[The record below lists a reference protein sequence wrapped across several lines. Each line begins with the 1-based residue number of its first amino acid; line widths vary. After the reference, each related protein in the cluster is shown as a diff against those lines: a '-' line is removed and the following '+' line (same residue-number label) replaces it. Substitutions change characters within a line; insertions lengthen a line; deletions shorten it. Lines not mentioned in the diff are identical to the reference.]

1 MTADVDLSASDAD
14 DALITEAI
22 KAFNQCLIKQELPP
36 VDELVLDGQVQRFGD
51 KKSGW
56 YTLEDDGVAIYGT
69 YGNWKQHEPDS
80 PWDYFEYQYGSGD
93 TAAAADRRR
102 ESTRARQE
110 AMKSVRELA
119 RRLALEEW
127 KNAQATVS
135 HQYLDDKQVN
145 TYDIRVNNRG
155 LLVIPFRDPEG
166 TIHTLQRID
175 AQGKKSW
182 LKDGAKTPHYFKITG
197 KPDRVFIAEGYATCA
212 TIREATGSIVIM
224 AGDKGNMGPVSR
236 VIRAKLPDIGLVIA
250 ADIDA
255 YVELT
260 PLAQEIGA
268 AIVAPIGINGDSS
281 DFNDLAKLKGLD
293 EVRVQLDS
301 ANDIEKP
308 PPEPLRR
315 IALSSNQFPIDA
327 LGPILT
333 PAVLK
338 IQEMIQAPL
347 AMCGQSVLAGA
358 SLALQ
363 GLIDI
368 EIDGRRRP
376 VSGYFLTVGCTGERK
391 TAVDEAALAP
401 HRIRDRELYDNYLI
415 EKEAHVMDLDIWN
428 SQKKNLKSDTTSPEE
443 FKSTI
448 KELGPKPVPP
458 LLPFMF
464 TSEPTVEGLT
474 RLLSDGRPS
483 MGVFSDEGGMMVGG
497 YSFSKEKALHSGA
510 SYSKFWDGG
519 PVDRVRGSEE
529 ASKLYGRR
537 VALHLMLQPNVAGE
551 FLRNDLLADQGFLTR
566 CLACYPES
574 TVGNRPYREIGLD
587 DPVLLQYNAHI
598 LSLLKRDLATEA
610 DDPQVLQPRAVTLNS
625 QAKQLWREFHDYCD
639 AASARGGEYEPIR
652 GFANKAPEHAIRI
665 AAILTGVSDPDA
677 SHIDLDTMRD
687 AIQLTNYYLME
698 WMRIMDEAGVDPD
711 IHLAETLLDW
721 LKDTGETFIYPRKIY
736 QYGPN
741 SLRNKKDTMRIMEIL
756 EGHAHVIKLGESM
769 KLDGRNRKDVWRIM

>member
-1 MTADVDLSASDAD
+1 MDNDIVIAK
-14 DALITEAI
+14 AI
-22 KAFNQCLIKQELPP
+22 EAFNKCITAQELPP
-36 VDELVLDGQVQRFGD
+36 IDGLVLDGQVQRFGD
-51 KKSGW
+51 KKTGW

-93 TAAAADRRR
+93 TAAAAKRRK
-102 ESTRARQE
+102 ESSRAKQE
-110 AMKSVRELA
+110 AMKSAREDA
-119 RRLALEEW
+119 RRVALEEW
-127 KNAQATVS
+127 EIAKAVVK
-135 HQYLDDKQVN
+135 HQYLDDKHVKS
-145 TYDIRVNNRG
+145 YDIRINNKG

-175 AQGKKSW
+175 GRGKKSW
-182 LKDGAKTPHYFKITG
+182 LKDGAKTSHYFKLAG
-197 KPDRVFIAEGYATCA
+197 KADCIYIAEGYATCA
-212 TIREATGSIVIM
+212 TIREATGSTVIM

-236 VIRAKLPDIGLVIA
+236 VIRAKLPDMDIMIA

-255 YVELT
+255 YEELT

-268 AIVAPIGINGDSS
+268 AIAAPKGINGDSS
-281 DFNDLAKLKGLD
+281 DFNDLARIKGLD
-293 EVRVQLDS
+293 EVKAQIDS
-301 ANDIEKP
+301 ANDIEKS

-315 IALSSNQFPIDA
+315 ISLSSNQFPIDA
-327 LGPILT
+327 LGPILK

-376 VSGYFLTVGCTGERK
+376 VSEYFLSVGGTGERK

-401 HRIRDRELYDNYLI
+401 HRIRDRELYDNYLL
-415 EKEAHVMDLDIWN
+415 EKELHTVDLDIWN
-428 SQKKNLKSDTTSPEE
+428 SLKKDLKSKATSPEE
-443 FKSTI
+443 SKSEI
-448 KELGPKPVPP
+448 KELGPKPPPP

-497 YSFSKEKALHSGA
+497 YSFSKEKVLHSGA

-537 VALHLMLQPNVAGE
+537 VAMHLMLQPKVAGE

-587 DPVLLQYNAHI
+587 DPVLLQYNAHL
-598 LSLLKRDLATEA
+598 LSLLNRDLMTEA
-610 DDPQVLQPRAVTLNS
+610 DNPQVLQPRPATLNS

-665 AAILTGVSDPDA
+665 AAILTGVSNPDC

-721 LKDTGETFIYPRKIY
+721 LKNTGETFIYPRKIY

-756 EGHAHVIKLGESM
+756 EGHGHVVKLKESM
-769 KLDGRNRKDVWRIM
+769 KLDNSKRKDVWRIL

>member
-1 MTADVDLSASDAD
+1 MDNDTVISK
-14 DALITEAI
+14 AI
-22 KAFNQCLIKQELPP
+22 EAFNKYITAQELSP

-56 YTLEDDGVAIYGT
+56 YSLEDDGVAIYGT
-69 YGNWKQHEPDS
+69 YGNWRQHEPDS
-80 PWDYFEYQYGSGD
+80 PWNYFEYQHGSGD
-93 TAAAADRRR
+93 TAAAAERRK
-102 ESTRARQE
+102 ESSRAKQE
-110 AMKSVRELA
+110 AMKSAREVA
-119 RRLALEEW
+119 RRFALEEW
-127 KNAQATVS
+127 EIAQEAVK

-145 TYDIRVNNRG
+145 SYNLRVDNKG
-155 LLVIPFRDPEG
+155 LLVIPFGDPEG

-175 AQGKKSW
+175 GRGKKSW
-182 LKDGAKTPHYFKITG
+182 LKDGAKTSHYFKITG
-197 KPDRVFIAEGYATCA
+197 THDRVFIAEGYATCA
-212 TIREATGSIVIM
+212 TIREATGSAVIM

-236 VIRAKLPDIGLVIA
+236 VIRAKLPDMDIVIA

-255 YVELT
+255 YEELT

-268 AIVAPIGINGDSS
+268 AIVAPKGINGDSS

-293 EVRVQLDS
+293 EVKAQLEIADE
-301 ANDIEKP
+301 IEKP
-308 PPEPLRR
+308 TPEPLRR
-315 IALSSNQFPIDA
+315 VAQSSNSFPVDA
-327 LGPILT
+327 LGPILK

-376 VSGYFLTVGCTGERK
+376 VSEYFLSVGGTGERK
-391 TAVDEAALAP
+391 TAIDEAALAP
-401 HRIRDRELYDNYLI
+401 HRIHDRELYDNYQI
-415 EKEAHVMDLDIWN
+415 EIELYEVDLDIWN
-428 SQKKNLKSDTTSPEE
+428 SQKKDLKSSGLSPED
-443 FKSTI
+443 FKSALRG
-448 KELGPKPVPP
+448 LGPKPHPP

-519 PVDRVRGSEE
+519 PVDRVRGSED

-537 VALHLMLQPNVAGE
+537 VALHLMLQPKVAGE

-587 DPVLLQYNAHI
+587 DPVLRQYHAHL
-598 LSLLKRDLATEA
+598 LSLLKRDLVTEA
-610 DDPQVLQPRAVTLNS
+610 DNPQVLQPRPVTLNS

-665 AAILTGVSDPDA
+665 AAILTGVSNPDA

-769 KLDGRNRKDVWRIM
+769 KLDGRNRKDVWRIL

>member
-1 MTADVDLSASDAD
+1 MDNDIVIAK
-14 DALITEAI
+14 AI
-22 KAFNQCLIKQELPP
+22 EAFNKCITAQELPP
-36 VDELVLDGQVQRFGD
+36 IDGLVLDGQVQRFGD
-51 KKSGW
+51 KKTGW

-93 TAAAADRRR
+93 TAAAAKRRK
-102 ESTRARQE
+102 ESSRAKQE
-110 AMKSVRELA
+110 AMKSAREVA
-119 RRLALEEW
+119 RRVALEEW
-127 KNAQATVS
+127 EIAKAVVK
-135 HQYLDDKQVN
+135 HQYLDDKHVKS
-145 TYDIRVNNRG
+145 YDIRINNKG

-175 AQGKKSW
+175 GRGKKSW
-182 LKDGAKTPHYFKITG
+182 LKDGAKTSHYFKIEG
-197 KPDRVFIAEGYATCA
+197 KADCIYIAEGYATCA
-212 TIREATGSIVIM
+212 TIREATGSTVIM

-236 VIRAKLPDIGLVIA
+236 VIRAKLPDMDIMIA

-255 YVELT
+255 YEELT

-268 AIVAPIGINGDSS
+268 AIAAPKGINGDSS
-281 DFNDLAKLKGLD
+281 DFNDLARIKGLD
-293 EVRVQLDS
+293 EVKAQIDS
-301 ANDIEKP
+301 ANDIEKS

-315 IALSSNQFPIDA
+315 ISLSSNQFPIDA
-327 LGPILT
+327 LGPILK

-338 IQEMIQAPL
+338 IHEMIQAPL

-376 VSGYFLTVGCTGERK
+376 VSEYFLSVGGTGERK

-401 HRIRDRELYDNYLI
+401 HRIRDRELYDNYLL
-415 EKEAHVMDLDIWN
+415 EKELHAVDLDIWN
-428 SQKKNLKSDTTSPEE
+428 SLKKDLKSKATSPEE
-443 FKSTI
+443 SKSEI
-448 KELGPKPVPP
+448 KELGPKPPPP

-497 YSFSKEKALHSGA
+497 YSFSKEKVLHSGA

-537 VALHLMLQPNVAGE
+537 VAMHLMLQPKVAGE

-587 DPVLLQYNAHI
+587 DPVLLQYNAHL
-598 LSLLKRDLATEA
+598 LSLLNRDLMTEA
-610 DDPQVLQPRAVTLNS
+610 DNPQVLQPRPATLNS
-625 QAKQLWREFHDYCD
+625 QAKQLWREFHDHCD

-665 AAILTGVSDPDA
+665 AAILTGVSNPDC

-721 LKDTGETFIYPRKIY
+721 LKNTGETFIYPRKIY

-756 EGHAHVIKLGESM
+756 EGHGHVVKLKESM
-769 KLDGRNRKDVWRIM
+769 KLDNSKRKDVWRIL

>member
-1 MTADVDLSASDAD
+1 MDNDIVIAK
-14 DALITEAI
+14 AI
-22 KAFNQCLIKQELPP
+22 EAFNKCITAQELPP
-36 VDELVLDGQVQRFGD
+36 IDGLVLDGQVQRFGD
-51 KKSGW
+51 KKTGW

-93 TAAAADRRR
+93 TAAAAKRRK
-102 ESTRARQE
+102 ESSRAKQE
-110 AMKSVRELA
+110 AMKSAREVA
-119 RRLALEEW
+119 RRVALEEW
-127 KNAQATVS
+127 KIAKPVVK
-135 HQYLDDKQVN
+135 HQYLDDKHVRS
-145 TYDIRVNNRG
+145 YDIRINNKG

-175 AQGKKSW
+175 GRGKKSW
-182 LKDGAKTPHYFKITG
+182 LKDGAKTSHYFKIEG
-197 KPDRVFIAEGYATCA
+197 KADWIYIAEGYATCA

-236 VIRAKLPDIGLVIA
+236 VIRAKLPDMDIMIA

-255 YVELT
+255 YEELT
-260 PLAQEIGA
+260 PLAKEIGA
-268 AIVAPIGINGDSS
+268 AIAAPKGINGDSS
-281 DFNDLAKLKGLD
+281 DFNDLARIKGLD
-293 EVRVQLDS
+293 EVKAQIDS
-301 ANDIEKP
+301 ANDIEKS

-315 IALSSNQFPIDA
+315 ISLSSNQFPIDA
-327 LGPILT
+327 LGPILK

-338 IQEMIQAPL
+338 IHEMIQAPL

-376 VSGYFLTVGCTGERK
+376 VSEYFLSVGGTGERK

-401 HRIRDRELYDNYLI
+401 HRIRDRELYDNYLL
-415 EKEAHVMDLDIWN
+415 EKELHAVDLDIWN
-428 SQKKNLKSDTTSPEE
+428 SLKKDLKSKATSPEE
-443 FKSTI
+443 SKSEI
-448 KELGPKPVPP
+448 KELGPKPPPP

-497 YSFSKEKALHSGA
+497 YSFSKEKVLHSGA

-537 VALHLMLQPNVAGE
+537 VAMHLMLQPKVAGE

-587 DPVLLQYNAHI
+587 DPVLLQYNAHL
-598 LSLLKRDLATEA
+598 LSLLNRDLMTEA
-610 DDPQVLQPRAVTLNS
+610 DNPQVLQPRPATLNS
-625 QAKQLWREFHDYCD
+625 QAKQLWREFHDHCD

-665 AAILTGVSDPDA
+665 AAILTGVSNPDC

-721 LKDTGETFIYPRKIY
+721 LKNTGETFIYPRKIY

-756 EGHAHVIKLGESM
+756 EGHGHVVKLKESM
-769 KLDGRNRKDVWRIM
+769 KLDNSKRKDVWRIL